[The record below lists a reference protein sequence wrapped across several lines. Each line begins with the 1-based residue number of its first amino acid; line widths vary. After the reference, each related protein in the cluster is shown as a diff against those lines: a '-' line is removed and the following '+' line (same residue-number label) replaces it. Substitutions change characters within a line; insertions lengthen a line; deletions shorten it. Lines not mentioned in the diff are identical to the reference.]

1 MDSIYWIIITALL
14 LLAAFDL
21 INGVANDAVNFL
33 NSAIGSKAAPVRVI
47 LTVASIGVLVGAC
60 FSGGMM
66 EVARNGIFHPD
77 MFSYHEVML
86 LFLGVMISEVILLDT
101 FNTFG
106 LPTSTTVSLVFGI
119 LGSAV
124 ATALFKISKLRL
136 VQSVWD
142 FINTDKAFEIVT
154 SILLSVAIAFTVGT
168 IVMWISR
175 LAFTFKYQSRFKW
188 FGCFWCGIAMTAIA
202 YFAVFKGLK
211 ESTLMEPS
219 FIQYIDQNL
228 GMALLTAFG
237 GFSVLMFLLQHLF
250 MTNILRLT
258 VLAGTFSLALA
269 FAGNDLVNFI
279 GVFMGGLDSF
289 QYASSVAAAGGSPS
303 SITSME
309 CLMPGQG
316 MPVNHYILFA
326 AGCMMIFALWFSKKA
341 KTVIATGV
349 ELSRQGEGGIER
361 FGSVPPARAIVRSA
375 IALGRGVKRLIPAR
389 MLVRMNHQ
397 WDPAPQPLNP
407 KDRVAFDLIRATVNL
422 TVASLLIAWATG
434 RQLPL
439 STTYVTFMVAMGSS
453 LADKAWGRES
463 AVYRV
468 TGVLTVI
475 SGWFMTGLA
484 AFTLAAV
491 IDLILGCV
499 MLFVPA
505 HVTQL
510 LCVLVGA
517 GITIYGLFNI
527 LSFIFSR
534 GTVAY
539 SLELLI
545 GLCATAFGA
554 YSLFSPDFLS
564 KFLFIVLGLLIMVS
578 SICGIKRAFTLK
590 SYGFERWYLML
601 ISAIVTLVLAVTIVL
616 YPTLYGDMLMMAIGI
631 VMIIEAVS
639 DLLGI
644 HRLSKFIKDNVT
656 ITYGE

>member
-326 AGCMMIFALWFSKKA
+326 AGCMMIFALWFSKKG
-341 KTVIATGV
+341 KNG
-349 ELSRQGEGGIER
+349 
-361 FGSVPPARAIVRSA
+361 
-375 IALGRGVKRLIPAR
+375 
-389 MLVRMNHQ
+389 
-397 WDPAPQPLNP
+397 
-407 KDRVAFDLIRATVNL
+407 DRHR
-422 TVASLLIAWATG
+422 
-434 RQLPL
+434 RR
-439 STTYVTFMVAMGSS
+439 TF
-453 LADKAWGRES
+453 
-463 AVYRV
+463 
-468 TGVLTVI
+468 
-475 SGWFMTGLA
+475 
-484 AFTLAAV
+484 
-491 IDLILGCV
+491 
-499 MLFVPA
+499 
-505 HVTQL
+505 Q
-510 LCVLVGA
+510 A
-517 GITIYGLFNI
+517 G
-527 LSFIFSR
+527 
-534 GTVAY
+534 
-539 SLELLI
+539 
-545 GLCATAFGA
+545 
-554 YSLFSPDFLS
+554 
-564 KFLFIVLGLLIMVS
+564 
-578 SICGIKRAFTLK
+578 
-590 SYGFERWYLML
+590 
-601 ISAIVTLVLAVTIVL
+601 
-616 YPTLYGDMLMMAIGI
+616 
-631 VMIIEAVS
+631 
-639 DLLGI
+639 
-644 HRLSKFIKDNVT
+644 
-656 ITYGE
+656 